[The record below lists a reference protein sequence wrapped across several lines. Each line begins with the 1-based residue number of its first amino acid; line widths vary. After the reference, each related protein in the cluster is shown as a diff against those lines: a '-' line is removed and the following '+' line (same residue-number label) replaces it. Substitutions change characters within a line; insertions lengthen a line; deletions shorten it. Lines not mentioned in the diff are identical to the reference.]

1 MKSYTRVQN
10 DSFLALSCPGLSQ
23 NEIRILIFIF
33 RVSNGCNREKASLI
47 PRDFAT
53 IGIKESQIGGL
64 LKGLVKK
71 DFIYWDKTNKEMWIN
86 HKKLIEN
93 ASFDEER
100 LSKILGRNLR
110 KNKVEASKINKQKLI
125 ETGSASDRF
134 YTNHSQNTDPK
145 DNKYILKTRNVKK
158 DDKYSEEWVKREVG
172 DGVKPE
178 TWQKFENQLREKGLI
193 RKRNP

>member
-1 MKSYTRVQN
+1 
-10 DSFLALSCPGLSQ
+10 
-23 NEIRILIFIF
+23 
-33 RVSNGCNREKASLI
+33 
-47 PRDFAT
+47 
-53 IGIKESQIGGL
+53 
-64 LKGLVKK
+64 LVKK

-93 ASFDEER
+93 GSFDEER